1 MNTSKTQKEVIN
13 QMQEGFDS
21 LEHFYQQLELSVFQ
35 KLKIKMIILSV
46 LFYKV
51 FILPFQK
58 KKKIQLQKTLESY
71 QNMPLNVQRTHLKAS
86 EGNYYL
92 SEEEIQN
99 FEKDGLIK
107 PFRVISSEEAAALKE
122 EINDQVDKDFEGKHY
137 LGDEITATLK
147 KHNSFNL
154 TSGGLY
160 QALRLKNFRDLLR
173 KPQIAQRLA
182 SLIGEEVLCWRS
194 QFFEKKPN
202 SIGTFWHQNSLFR
215 EVSKDSKLVPTKEV
229 DAPIVQLTAW
239 VALSDVNIKNGAL
252 RLMPGSFQDSR
263 LEFMYNFAQD
273 NLILFLSQV
282 PINQLKIPLT
292 AATFSTGSFIRTQAV
307 FNIVTAI
314 LPDLFKNSDIVDLT
328 MKAGECVIFT
338 SSNMHAS
345 FPNITEDD
353 TRFAFVG
360 RCTANHVKVF
370 PNTNTSTYATADGI
384 KEFELP
390 EYSSFQVHGKDSYGY
405 NKILK
410 EEAALKVSET
420 V

>member
-1 MNTSKTQKEVIN
+1 MNKSKTQKEVLS
-13 QMQEGFDS
+13 QMQKGFDP
-21 LEHFYQQLELSVFQ
+21 LEDFYQQLELSFFQ
-35 KLKIKMIILSV
+35 KLKIKTIILSV

-71 QNMPLNVQRTHLKAS
+71 QEMPLKVQRTHLKAS

-92 SEEEIQN
+92 SEEEIQI
-99 FEKDGLIK
+99 FEKEGIIK
-107 PFRVISSEEAAALKE
+107 PFKVISSEEAAALKD
-122 EINDQVDKDFEGKHY
+122 EISNQFDKDFEGKHY

-182 SLIGEEVLCWRS
+182 SLMGEEVLCWRS
-194 QFFEKKPN
+194 QFFEKKPK
-202 SIGTFWHQNSLFR
+202 STGTFWHQNSLFR
-215 EVSKDSKLVPTKEV
+215 EVAKDSKLVPTKKM
-229 DAPIVQLTAW
+229 DDPIVQLTAW
-239 VALSDVNIKNGAL
+239 VALSDVSIKNGAL
-252 RLMPGSFQDSR
+252 RLMPGSFHDSR

-273 NLILFLSQV
+273 NLIFFLSQV
-282 PINQLKIPLT
+282 PISQLKIPLT
-292 AATFSTGSFIRTQAV
+292 AATFSTGSFIRSQAV
-307 FNIVTAI
+307 FNIVTSI
-314 LPDLFKNSDIVDLT
+314 LPDLFKNSDIMDLT
-328 MKAGECVIFT
+328 MKAGECVLFT

-370 PNTNTSTYATADGI
+370 PNTDTSTYATADGF
-384 KEFELP
+384 KDFKLP
-390 EYSSFQVHGKDSYGY
+390 EYSSFQIHGKDSFGY
-405 NKILK
+405 NKIMT
-410 EEAALKVSET
+410 EEVEEKINI
-420 V
+420 